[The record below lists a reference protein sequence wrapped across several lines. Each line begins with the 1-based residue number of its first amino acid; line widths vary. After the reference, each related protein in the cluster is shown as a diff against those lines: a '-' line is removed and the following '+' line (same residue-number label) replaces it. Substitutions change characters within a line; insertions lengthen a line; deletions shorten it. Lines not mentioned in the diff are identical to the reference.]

1 MIKVLLL
8 GVIMSMLN
16 ANEYPTTDHYKEGK
30 FLNEEITYVKVDFSK
45 LGSMISAFMFDKSK
59 EATPTKEIPI
69 VKLNSEM
76 IDAMHNNSVIRL
88 SHSTLLLKLD
98 GNYFLTDPLF
108 SERASPVSFMG
119 PKRFHPSPINI
130 EGLPTIKGVILS
142 HDHYDHFDYEALQKL
157 DDKVV
162 KFYTPLG
169 VGKRLIEMGIDAN
182 KVVEQ
187 DWWESINVDGVELI
201 TTPAQHF
208 SGRGVFDS
216 DTILWASWVIK
227 TDTVNLFFSG
237 DSGYFTGFKSIAKK
251 YGPFDMTFIEVGAYN
266 TLWREIHMLPYKSV
280 QAHIDLDGAVMF
292 PVHNGTFDLAL
303 HSWYEPF
310 DKVLQSA
317 QEKAV
322 TIRFPK
328 MGEELS
334 LLKPKETSLWWRE

>member
-130 EGLPTIKGVILS
+130 EGLPTIKGVIL
-142 HDHYDHFDYEALQKL
+142 
-157 DDKVV
+157 
-162 KFYTPLG
+162 
-169 VGKRLIEMGIDAN
+169 
-182 KVVEQ
+182 
-187 DWWESINVDGVELI
+187 
-201 TTPAQHF
+201 
-208 SGRGVFDS
+208 
-216 DTILWASWVIK
+216 
-227 TDTVNLFFSG
+227 
-237 DSGYFTGFKSIAKK
+237 
-251 YGPFDMTFIEVGAYN
+251 
-266 TLWREIHMLPYKSV
+266 
-280 QAHIDLDGAVMF
+280 
-292 PVHNGTFDLAL
+292 
-303 HSWYEPF
+303 
-310 DKVLQSA
+310 
-317 QEKAV
+317 
-322 TIRFPK
+322 
-328 MGEELS
+328 
-334 LLKPKETSLWWRE
+334 